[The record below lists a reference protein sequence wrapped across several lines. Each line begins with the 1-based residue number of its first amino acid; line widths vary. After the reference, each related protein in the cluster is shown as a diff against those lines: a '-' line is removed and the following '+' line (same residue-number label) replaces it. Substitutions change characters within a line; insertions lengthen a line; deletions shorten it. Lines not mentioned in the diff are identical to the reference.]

1 MKHVR
6 LVVILVVL
14 SFVLACA
21 PLFSVQ
27 HSASAAIDPAA
38 TRLLTEQ
45 QISHDIPLDKDAV
58 LVTQKQ
64 FACLTRLT
72 PPRCYT
78 PQQIRQAYHIQP
90 LLEAGITGKGQTIA
104 IIGFFQSPNLYTDL
118 HIFDQLFG
126 LPDPHLS
133 IFAPL
138 GLTPFDG
145 KNSKQLLAAQE
156 INLDVEWAHAIAPEA
171 AINLVLSKSAG
182 FEDLYVTTRFAIQ
195 HDLGDVIT
203 QSFGFP
209 ETAIAVSSLR
219 KEHALFETA
228 RARGISVFA
237 SSGDRGPLEPIY
249 SDDLSKIVAFGPGVE
264 YPASDPLVTSVG
276 GTHLSLLPSGI
287 YQQEEAWSNKLGS
300 TGGGFSRRFLRP
312 SYQDGFVGASRTRGV
327 PDVAYVGDPTT
338 GVPIIFTLK
347 QGPSFIPIGG
357 TSAGAPQWAALTILG
372 NQLAGKRLGFLNPSL
387 YSLSKNPLYPD
398 VFHDI
403 LTGSNSLTVQVLKST
418 VTFPGYNA
426 KQGWDPATGLGSPI
440 ASRLL
445 AALVHSALLW
455 PATLSYSKK
464 PLSPHMPL
472 RRRQRYA
479 FYGFNQSRWH
489 KKVDRQAFIRQRYAF
504 YGLNQSRWHKRVFR
518 QVFIRHGLHRHG
530 YINSSAHF
538 RSCHYYVRAP
548 RCLTC

>member
-1 MKHVR
+1 MKHV
-6 LVVILVVL
+6 LIVVVLVVL
-14 SFVLACA
+14 NFVLAFV
-21 PLFSVQ
+21 PLFTVRF
-27 HSASAAIDPAA
+27 SASASIDPVTDPVT
-38 TRLLTEQ
+38 TRWLDAQPIT
-45 QISHDIPLDKDAV
+45 HDIPLDKEAV
-58 LVTQKQ
+58 LVNQKQ
-64 FACLTRLT
+64 FACLVRLT

-104 IIGFFQSPNLYTDL
+104 IIGFFHNPNLYTDL

-138 GLTPFDG
+138 GLTPFDS
-145 KNSKQLLAAQE
+145 KNPKQSLAAQE

-182 FEDLYVTTRFAIQ
+182 FEDLYITTRFAIQ
-195 HDLGDVIT
+195 HNLGDVIT
-203 QSFGFP
+203 QSYGFP
-209 ETAIAVSSLR
+209 ETAIAISSLR

-237 SSGDRGPLEPIY
+237 SSGDRGPLEPIF
-249 SDDLSKIVAFGPGVE
+249 SDDLSKIIAFGPGVQ

-276 GTHLSLLPSGI
+276 GTNLSLLPSGI
-287 YQQEEAWSNKLGS
+287 YQHEEVWSNRLGS

-347 QGPSFIPIGG
+347 TGPSFIPIGG
-357 TSAGAPQWAALTILG
+357 TSAGTPQWAALAALG
-372 NQLAGKRLGFLNPSL
+372 NQLAGRRLGFLNPSL
-387 YSLSKNPLYPD
+387 YSLSKNSLYSEI
-398 VFHDI
+398 FHDI

-426 KQGWDPATGLGSPI
+426 KQGWDPATGLGSPV
-440 ASRLL
+440 AFRLL
-445 AALVHSALLW
+445 TALVQSEAFQ
-455 PATLSYSKK
+455 PVTLSHANK
-464 PLSPHMPL
+464 PLSSHAPL
-472 RRRQRYA
+472 QRRHYA
-479 FYGFNQSRWH
+479 FNDLNKSRRYTFNDLNKPRRN
-489 KKVDRQAFIRQRYAF
+489 KKVYRQT
-504 YGLNQSRWHKRVFR
+504 
-518 QVFIRHGLHRHG
+518 FIRHYHHRHLNNNTHFRS
-530 YINSSAHF
+530 YPNSNNAHF
-538 RSCHYYVRAP
+538 RSYHVHAP
-548 RCLTC
+548 RSLTC